1 AILWLC
7 ALPFFFQAEDGI
19 RDRNVT
25 GVQTCALPIWCSFHE
40 RLTTNAEIR
49 FYLVHHMFCFF
60 YTPFWIKRDRN
71 PSEHHGCEKHFKEC
85 RFIID
90 QNGYFLSL
98 FYIFTCVQIRLNVTN
113 GVIQLAICKY
123 ILSIDNRFF
132 MWLLLCNLSY
142 VEANAHM

>member
-1 AILWLC
+1 FQPPPRAPSYIHLR
-7 ALPFFFQAEDGI
+7 LPLSF
-19 RDRNVT
+19 VP
-25 GVQTCALPIWCSFHE
+25 LPRTRSPLFPY
-40 RLTTNAEIR
+40 TTLFRSEIR

-98 FYIFTCVQIRLNVTN
+98 FSIFTYFQILLNVTN
-113 GVIQLAICKY
+113 GVIQFDFFKY
-123 ILSIDNRFF
+123 ILSIENRFM